1 MTTDDAQE
9 LLAVYVETGS
19 NEAFAALVARYI
31 DVVYSAALRQV
42 HGNRHLAQDVTQAV
56 IITLARKASK
66 LRREAVLGSWL
77 MVTTRY
83 LALDALKAQAR
94 RARHERKAAQ
104 MAKSEQN
111 KPDDPAADWEAMAPH
126 LDAALASLSTRDRRA
141 IILRYFED
149 RSVKEV
155 GAALGIS
162 LDAAKQCVHRATL
175 RLRSYFAARGAAVP
189 AAAIGPAILAHAT
202 HAAPA
207 GLAASAASAA
217 IAAKASA
224 IAAAIGGGGSS
235 TKGMAIV
242 MASVKAKVAAVAA
255 VAVLLSGGAAV
266 AYKASR
272 PPKEQI
278 VPLAAVKAA
287 APAPKGGGTAAG
299 GYVDLLNQ
307 LSTAAPTDGWQER
320 FNAVYALA
328 ADDVVK
334 NVPQPFIPERQMK
347 WDDEQRRQG
356 ARAAWKLHPQESI
369 CFQSDGSQIHWH
381 MVTLSGGN
389 LSQPIQDGA
398 RLKGWEID
406 KSIPLDL
413 AFPGDWVTR
422 KGATSEQVMA
432 ALGPMVSRKLGKTVH
447 FERRPAVREAI
458 VARGTYAF
466 AASAAYPNE
475 PDVLH
480 FGGDPRPGERAAHEM
495 PIENLTLGQVFRKIE
510 ENTNK
515 HVIDESGSSGTRVK
529 VRDNMIGASEGVL
542 LDRVAK
548 QTSLRFDH
556 EPREMMVWF
565 MVEDGAAPAST
576 AANPH

>member
-1 MTTDDAQE
+1 MACRMTNAADTHD
-9 LLAVYVETGS
+9 LLTAYADTAS
-19 NEAFAALVARYI
+19 NEAFAALVGRYI

-42 HGNRHLAQDVTQAV
+42 HGDRHLAEDVTQAV
-56 IITLARKASK
+56 FITLARKASK
-66 LRREAVLGSWL
+66 LRRETVLGAWL

-83 LALDALKAQAR
+83 LALDALKARAR
-94 RARHERKAAQ
+94 RARHEREAAQ
-104 MAKSEQN
+104 MAKIEQN
-111 KPDDPAADWEAMAPH
+111 EPDDPAADWEAMAPH

-141 IILRYFED
+141 IMLRYFED

-175 RLRSYFAARGAAVP
+175 RLRSYFATRGAAVP

-224 IAAAIGGGGSS
+224 VAAAIGGGGSS

-242 MASVKAKVAAVAA
+242 MASVKAKVAVVAA

-266 AYKASR
+266 AYKATR
-272 PPKEQI
+272 PPREQV
-278 VPLAAVKAA
+278 VPLASVKPAA
-287 APAPKGGGTAAG
+287 TGQPTTF
-299 GYVDLLNQ
+299 VDALNQ
-307 LSTAAPTDGWQER
+307 LSAAAPTEGWQER
-320 FNAVYALA
+320 FNAAYALA
-328 ADDVVK
+328 ADEVVK
-334 NVPQPFIPERQMK
+334 QVPQPFIPERQMK

-356 ARAAWKLHPQESI
+356 GRAWKLHPQESI

-398 RLKGWEID
+398 RLKGWEIN
-406 KSIPLDL
+406 KSIPLGL
-413 AFPGDWVTR
+413 EFPGDWVTR
-422 KGATSEQVMA
+422 KGATPEQVMA

-447 FERRPAVREAI
+447 FERRSATRGAI
-458 VARGTYAF
+458 IVRGTYAF
-466 AASAAYPNE
+466 AALPAHPDE
-475 PDVLH
+475 PDVLQ
-480 FGGDPRPGERAAHEM
+480 FGGEPRPGERAAHEM
-495 PIENLTLGQVFRKIE
+495 PIEKLTLGQVFRKIE
-510 ENTNK
+510 DNIGK
-515 HVIDESGSSGTRVK
+515 HVIDESASSGVRLS
-529 VRDNMIGASEGVL
+529 VRDNMIGGSESVL

-565 MVEDGAAPAST
+565 MVEDSAAAT
-576 AANPH
+576 AR

>member
-1 MTTDDAQE
+1 MACRMTTTADTHD
-9 LLAVYVETGS
+9 LLAAYADTGS
-19 NEAFAALVARYI
+19 NEAFAALVGRYI

-42 HGNRHLAQDVTQAV
+42 HGDRHVAEDVTQAV
-56 IITLARKASK
+56 FITLARKASK
-66 LRREAVLGSWL
+66 LRRETVLGAWL

-83 LALDALKAQAR
+83 LALDALKARAR
-94 RARHERKAAQ
+94 RARHEREAAQ
-104 MAKSEQN
+104 MAKIEQDQ
-111 KPDDPAADWEAMAPH
+111 PDDPAADWEAMAPH

-141 IILRYFED
+141 IMLRYFED

-162 LDAAKQCVHRATL
+162 LDAAKQCVHRATV

-207 GLAASAASAA
+207 GLAASTASAA

-224 IAAAIGGGGSS
+224 VAAAIGGGSS
-235 TKGMAIV
+235 TKGMAVV

-266 AYKASR
+266 AYKATR
-272 PPKEQI
+272 PPKEQV
-278 VPLAAVKAA
+278 VPLASVKPAA
-287 APAPKGGGTAAG
+287 TGQPTTV
-299 GYVDLLNQ
+299 VDLLNQ
-307 LSTAAPTDGWQER
+307 LSTTSPTDGWQER
-320 FNAVYALA
+320 FNTVYALA
-328 ADDVVK
+328 ADEVVK
-334 NVPQPFIPERQMK
+334 HVPQPFIPERQMK
-347 WDDEQRRQG
+347 WDDEQRHQG
-356 ARAAWKLHPQESI
+356 GRAWKLHPQESI

-406 KSIPLDL
+406 KSIPLGM

-422 KGATSEQVMA
+422 KGATAEQMMA
-432 ALGPMVSRKLGKTVH
+432 ALGPMVSRKLGKTVR
-447 FERRPAVREAI
+447 FERRSAMREAI
-458 VARGTYAF
+458 IVRGTYALV
-466 AASAAYPNE
+466 ASPAHPDE
-475 PDVLH
+475 PDVLQ
-480 FGGDPRPGERAAHEM
+480 FGGEPRPGERAAHEM
-495 PIENLTLGQVFRKIE
+495 PIEKLSLGQVFRKIE
-510 ENTNK
+510 DNTGK
-515 HVIDESGSSGTRVK
+515 HVIDESASSGVRLR
-529 VRDNMIGASEGVL
+529 VRDNMIGGSERDL
-542 LDRVAK
+542 LDRLAK

-565 MVEDGAAPAST
+565 MVDDSAAAT
-576 AANPH
+576 AR